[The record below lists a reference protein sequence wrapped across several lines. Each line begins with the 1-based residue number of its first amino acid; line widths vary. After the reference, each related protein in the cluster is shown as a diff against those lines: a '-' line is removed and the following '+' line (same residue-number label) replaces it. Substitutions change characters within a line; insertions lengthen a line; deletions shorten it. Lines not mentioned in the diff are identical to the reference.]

1 MHQKS
6 GSKALLQMGAAVSAN
21 EHDDEGMVSSFIG
34 AQLRPPSALLRM
46 TFVTDAR
53 ERPERS
59 VLS

>member
-1 MHQKS
+1 
-6 GSKALLQMGAAVSAN
+6 MGAAVSAN

-59 VLS
+59 VLC